1 MQARPASG
9 RIGPCVEDEP
19 MEVHIPLDK
28 MTTAEKLR
36 VLEQVWDDLRRTAED
51 VPAPSWHADVLE
63 ARERRIQEGN
73 AQFQDWDEAKRSIR
87 ERTR

>member
-1 MQARPASG
+1 
-9 RIGPCVEDEP
+9 

-36 VLEQVWDDLRRTAED
+36 VLEQVWDDLRRTPEE

-63 ARERRIQEGN
+63 ARQRRIGDGT
-73 AQFQDWDEAKRSIR
+73 AQFQDWDDAKRSIR
-87 ERTR
+87 ERAR